1 MKYTFKN
8 LYTCRPVWLVI
19 SVMVLLFSI
28 IIYGRM
34 KSQNEQHGRPLM
46 KGEIQFVGSVLRYEF
61 GGCGIGPDTSIL
73 FSDATIQILL
83 PVEYRNETLII
94 RLVDS
99 NDNPKVVVFE
109 EKGTKLAFK
118 MNEEFFRSNRGT
130 GNKAIGIGR
139 VMDILSID

>member
-1 MKYTFKN
+1 M
-8 LYTCRPVWLVI
+8 
-19 SVMVLLFSI
+19 
-28 IIYGRM
+28 
-34 KSQNEQHGRPLM
+34 
-46 KGEIQFVGSVLRYEF
+46 
-61 GGCGIGPDTSIL
+61 
-73 FSDATIQILL
+73 
-83 PVEYRNETLII
+83 II